1 MSPLLRHVTF
11 VDVFFHFVCLIYD
24 YLFMALLYLLFFACL
39 IVRYLDVEWNPG
51 PRRVAPKK
59 LRMLFNNINGLYG
72 NISELGVAAV
82 GFDLLFCVETK
93 VTQHRHVSELLLTGF
108 RKPNLILRGA
118 RPNGLGLAM
127 YVRDGVAV
135 TRMMTYECSCCELMV
150 ARVCGHRLN
159 LYIFCV
165 YRSPNTDDRVYDCL
179 LDAMAKIQSVD
190 SKAVFHFVGDFNCH
204 HSEWLGSS
212 RTDSHGV
219 AARDFGSL
227 SDCTQMVTGST
238 HRLGGVLDL
247 VFTDVPDLCKVSVAA
262 PIGRS
267 DHSHL
272 CVDLEITSTLPG
284 FDVACEVPLKTR
296 VNWDAVRR
304 KITELPWHSIYG
316 SGDPISVLNGHLSG
330 LMNCYVPRVTI
341 RKRHGDMPWF
351 DETCRAAFQRKQ
363 TAYNRWRRSRSAIHY
378 ELFRISQREANSIY
392 DAARLA
398 FKLRCRDKL
407 AHAANSRAWW
417 CTLRESVFG
426 TESSIPPLMKPG
438 GALVADPASKAD
450 LLSSFFD
457 SKQSREDV
465 GLPQTCHPEPKLSS
479 FAFRSSAVLKLLLD
493 LDSYGGVDPLGFFPL
508 FFKEIATVFSPKLSV
523 LFRRL
528 LKEGSFPF
536 CWRCA
541 DVVPI
546 PKGTVS
552 SFTKDYRPISITPVL
567 SKVFESLISNRLRRF
582 MEDENLFPQ
591 HQYAYRK
598 CLGTCDALLD
608 ICCSCQSSLDAGSE
622 SIILS
627 IDFSAAFDRVSH
639 VGLLHKL
646 QAAGVGGS
654 ILAVIGNFLS
664 SRTQSVIVDGVRS
677 VAVRVVSGVP
687 QGSVLGPLLFSLYT
701 RDLSVDL
708 TNVLVGYADD
718 STLVAH
724 VPRPSDRVDVVA
736 SLNHDLE
743 SIAVWCDRWGMEV
756 NPGKTK
762 ALIISRSRTIYPVF
776 PGLVLN
782 GVPVDVVPEMK
793 LLGILLDSKLTF
805 ESQIRAIVASTS
817 SRLGIL
823 RKVSSLYS
831 DSEVVTRSF
840 WSYILPLL
848 EYCSP
853 VWSSAA
859 ACHLSLLD
867 RIVRRAAA
875 LSEGEVNCDLVHR
888 RRVAFLC
895 MFFKIFN
902 NVDHPVRSHCP
913 PPCVPARF
921 TRRTAA
927 MHDFVLLTPRCRTVQ
942 YTRSFIPA
950 CVALWNSLAVSVFEA
965 SDVSSFKSLAN
976 RFLLS

>member
-1 MSPLLRHVTF
+1 MEP
-11 VDVFFHFVCLIYD
+11 
-24 YLFMALLYLLFFACL
+24 
-39 IVRYLDVEWNPG
+39 NPG
-51 PRRVAPKK
+51 PRRAAPKR
-59 LRMLFNNINGLYG
+59 LRLLYNNINGLHG

-93 VTQHRHVSELLLTGF
+93 VTQHRHVSELLLSGF
-108 RKPNLILRGA
+108 RRPNLILRGT
-118 RPNGLGLAM
+118 RPNGLGIAM

-135 TRMMTYECSCCELMV
+135 TRMCSYECSCCEVMV
-150 ARVCGHRLN
+150 ARVCGERLHF
-159 LYIFCV
+159 YIFCV
-165 YRSPNTDDRVYDCL
+165 YRSPNTDDRVFDCL
-179 LDAMAKIQSVD
+179 LGAMARIQSVD
-190 SKAVFHFVGDFNCH
+190 SKAVFQFVGDFNCH

-227 SDCTQMVTGST
+227 SDCTQLVAGST

-247 VFTDVPDLCKVSVAA
+247 VFSDVPDLCKVSVAA

-272 CVDLEITSTLPG
+272 CIDLEITSTLPG
-284 FDVACEVPLKTR
+284 FDVARVVPLKTR
-296 VNWDAVRR
+296 VNWAAVRK
-304 KITELPWHSIYG
+304 KITELPWQSIYR
-316 SGDPISVLNGHLSG
+316 SVDPISVLNEHLSG
-330 LMNCYVPRVTI
+330 LRNCYVPTVTV
-341 RKRHGDMPWF
+341 RKRHGDTPWF
-351 DETCRAAFQRKQ
+351 DETCRLAFQRKQ
-363 TAYNRWRRSRSAIHY
+363 TAYNRWRQSRSVDDY
-378 ELFRISQREANSIY
+378 ELFRVSQREANSIY
-392 DAARLA
+392 DEARAA
-398 FKLRCRDKL
+398 FEIRCRDKL
-407 AHAANSRAWW
+407 GNAANSRAWW
-417 CTLRESVFG
+417 CTLKESVFG

-438 GALVADPASKAD
+438 GGLVADPASKAE

-457 SKQSREDV
+457 SKQSREEI
-465 GLPQTCHPEPKLSS
+465 GLPQTCHPEPKLTS
-479 FAFRSSAVLKLLLD
+479 FAFRSRTVRKLLLD

-508 FFKEIATVFSPKLSV
+508 FFKEIANEFSPKLSV

-528 LKEGSFPF
+528 MREGSFPQ

-546 PKGTVS
+546 PKGPVS
-552 SFTKDYRPISITPVL
+552 SFTEDYRPISITPVL
-567 SKVFESLISNRLRRF
+567 SKVYESLVSDRLNRF
-582 MEDENLFPQ
+582 MEKENLFPQ

-608 ICCSCQSSLDAGSE
+608 ICCSCQSALDAGSE
-622 SIILS
+622 SIVLS

-654 ILAVIGNFLS
+654 LLVLIGNFLS
-664 SRTQSVIVDGVRS
+664 GRSQRVIVDGVRS
-677 VAVRVVSGVP
+677 AAVQVVSGVP

-701 RDLSVDL
+701 SDLSADL
-708 TNVLVGYADD
+708 NNVLVGYADD

-724 VPRPSDRVDVVA
+724 VPRPSLRADVVT

-743 SIAVWCDRWGMEV
+743 LIAAWCNRWGMQV
-756 NPGKTK
+756 NPIKTK

-782 GVPVDVVPEMK
+782 GVPVGIVPELK
-793 LLGILLDSKLTF
+793 LLGIVLDSKLSF
-805 ESQIRAIVASTS
+805 ESQIRAIAASAS
-817 SRLGIL
+817 SRIGIL

-831 DSEVVTRSF
+831 DAEVVTRSF

-853 VWSSAA
+853 VWYSAA

-867 RIVRRAAA
+867 RIVRRAVS
-875 LSEGEVNCDLVHR
+875 LSDGKVTCDLAHR
-888 RRVAFLC
+888 RQVASLC
-895 MFFKIFN
+895 MFFKIFHN
-902 NVDHPVRSHCP
+902 AEHPVRSHFP
-913 PPCVPARF
+913 PPFVPARC
-921 TRRTAA
+921 TRRTAVL
-927 MHDFVLLTPRCRTVQ
+927 HDFVLLAPRFKTVQ
-942 YTRSFIPA
+942 YSRSFIPA
-950 CVALWNSLAVSVFEA
+950 CVALWNDLAACVFDG
-965 SDVSSFKSLAN
+965 SDLSSFKSSVN